1 MALSRERNRTRNG
14 LLLAA
19 FIAVFAAI
27 GGCATTGGSGG
38 GGYGPPP
45 IPEGKG
51 RLMLEAGGINEVNYY
66 VLDEATGEEVHSE
79 SPRAAASSPSGYETG
94 FRSMPQ
100 YVDLDPGTYL
110 VVVNTDIDDSVEKEI
125 EVPMGQ
131 EVYATI
137 PIGRFQVIFSD
148 SQGRSQVPF
157 LIYDYNLRTMLG
169 RGMTSTEVRYF
180 ILPVGEYKVRIENSP
195 TGLDE
200 IRPVQVNMGQTQN
213 IMIGPPPSPAQPG
226 EGAGEGTQP

>member
-51 RLMLEAGGINEVNYY
+51 RVMLEAGGINEVNYY

-79 SPRAAASSPSGYETG
+79 SWLRFATRLYCWWPWRESRQQQRR
-94 FRSMPQ
+94 F
-100 YVDLDPGTYL
+100 
-110 VVVNTDIDDSVEKEI
+110 VVE
-125 EVPMGQ
+125 
-131 EVYATI
+131 
-137 PIGRFQVIFSD
+137 
-148 SQGRSQVPF
+148 
-157 LIYDYNLRTMLG
+157 
-169 RGMTSTEVRYF
+169 
-180 ILPVGEYKVRIENSP
+180 
-195 TGLDE
+195 
-200 IRPVQVNMGQTQN
+200 
-213 IMIGPPPSPAQPG
+213 
-226 EGAGEGTQP
+226 